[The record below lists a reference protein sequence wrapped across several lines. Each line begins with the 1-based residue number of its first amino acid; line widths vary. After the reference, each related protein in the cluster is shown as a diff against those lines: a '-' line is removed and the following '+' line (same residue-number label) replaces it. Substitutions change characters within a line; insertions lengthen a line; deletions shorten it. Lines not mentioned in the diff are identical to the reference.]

1 MASYPSNGYN
11 EVMSGTNNYTGS
23 NFYGTSCPKTPIVP
37 VANDDLCNKL
47 YVDAASGGGI
57 IGLLTD
63 KGSLLT
69 GDGTQA
75 VIFDQNPYQTA
86 LTTTTVYEWNALAIG
101 QSRAFTTTFPTLI
114 PLGAGITINYSGTDS
129 IKGTVTS
136 IVGTTITITITNLT

>member
-86 LTTTTVYEWNALAIG
+86 LTTTTVYDWNSLALG
-101 QSRAFTTTFPTLI
+101 
-114 PLGAGITINYSGTDS
+114 
-129 IKGTVTS
+129 
-136 IVGTTITITITNLT
+136 